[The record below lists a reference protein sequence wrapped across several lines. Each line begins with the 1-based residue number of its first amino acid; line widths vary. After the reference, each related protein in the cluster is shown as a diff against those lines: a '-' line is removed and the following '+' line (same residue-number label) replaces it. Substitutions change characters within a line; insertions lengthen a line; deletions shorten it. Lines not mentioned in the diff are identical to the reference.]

1 MTMSVSTLG
10 RHIISN
16 ALQEVAKDANATNTT
31 YEFKL
36 NNKRYHITVNDKNEA
51 VSASLISRPDSL
63 WGKIKSAVCDFFGIS
78 TNKRLTDAFNS
89 LSDTQKEIA
98 MGRNINEPQQG
109 AILSNPQKIG
119 GLPEMYIERKKIESG
134 KHNYKQTKFT
144 YVNGNLTSK
153 DMIKANNIAGISI
166 QQTLDDQ
173 GKMKWSM
180 SISPSVYGGN
190 KGVIDKLKQVDEYI
204 NKKVKKEEF
213 DLSSVSSNVNSTT
226 IGFGLINIKG
236 DAVKVNYFLECV
248 YEETGVDLRN
258 VKPQPDSLVP
268 FE

>member
-36 NNKRYHITVNDKNEA
+36 NNKKYHITVNDKNEA

-119 GLPEMYIERKKIESG
+119 GRPEMYIERKKIESD
-134 KHNYKQTKFT
+134 KHNYKEKKCT

-166 QQTLDDQ
+166 QQKRDNQ
-173 GKMKWSM
+173 GKMNWLM

-190 KGVIDKLKQVDEYI
+190 EGVINKLREVDKYI
-204 NKKVKKEEF
+204 NEVKKEEF
-213 DLSSVSSNVNSTT
+213 GLSSVSSNVNSTT
-226 IGFGLINIKG
+226 LGFGLINIKG
-236 DAVKVNYFLECV
+236 DAGKVNYFLECV
-248 YEETGVDLRN
+248 YKETGVDLRN